1 MIVRQFRFWAALL
14 SVFAVLALSHIAF
27 GQDWRAPGGGETAVP
42 NRYREANAANDNNNS
57 GATATTQAATAAAA
71 RTQARSTSSGE
82 SGGREVINAT
92 PSGRPTI
99 AKVTK
104 GIDVLPNDRGQIWRE
119 YDISPYTL
127 RVTSSDKPQ
136 QAIVDWILRDTGYEA
151 WHGEGVT
158 VLTADKRTLK
168 VYHNAEIQEAV
179 ADVVDRFVNSKA
191 ETHQFGVRICTV
203 GSPNWRT
210 RAQKYLMP
218 VPVQSPGVQAWLLA
232 KEDAATLINDLR
244 RRTDYREHSS
254 PHLMINNGQNAVI
267 SGHRPRAYVAGLMP
281 RRDGSPGYEPEQAQ
295 INEGYTV
302 DISPLISLDGHAID
316 AIVKCN
322 IDQVEKMVPVEL
334 EMPGLAG
341 QSQWINV
348 EIPQMTSNRL
358 QERFR
363 WPTDKVL
370 LVSMGVVASPVPQAK
385 LPIPLPLG
393 NGPSRADAL
402 LFLES
407 KGNIQSPMQ
416 DRSASRSV
424 NVRGR
429 Y

>member
-1 MIVRQFRFWAALL
+1 
-14 SVFAVLALSHIAF
+14 LALAHVAF

-42 NRYREANAANDNNNS
+42 NRYRETNAAEAAPART
-57 GATATTQAATAAAA
+57 ATARTADSDE
-71 RTQARSTSSGE
+71 ST
-82 SGGREVINAT
+82 GREVINAT
-92 PSGRPTI
+92 PTGRPTI
-99 AKVTK
+99 ARVTK

-127 RVTSSDKPQ
+127 RVTSNDKPQ
-136 QAIVDWILRDTGYEA
+136 QAIIDWILRDTGYEA
-151 WHGEGVT
+151 WHNEGVT
-158 VLTADKRTLK
+158 VLSADKRTLK
-168 VYHNAEIQEAV
+168 VYHDAEIQEAV
-179 ADVVDRFVNSKA
+179 ADIVDRFVNSKA
-191 ETHQFGVRICTV
+191 ETQQFGVRICTV

-210 RAQKYLMP
+210 RAQKYLNG

-232 KEDAATLINDLR
+232 KEDAAVLINDLR

-267 SGHRPRAYVAGLMP
+267 SGHRPKVYVSGLMP
-281 RRDGSPGYEPEQAQ
+281 RRDGLPGFEPRQDQ

-302 DISPLISLDGHAID
+302 DISPLISLDGHSID
-316 AIVKCN
+316 AIVKCS
-322 IDQVEKMVPVEL
+322 IDQVEKMVPVEM
-334 EMPGLAG
+334 EMPGHSG

-348 EIPQMTSNRL
+348 EVPQMTSNRL

-370 LVSMGVVASPVPQAK
+370 LVSLGVVASPVPSAK
-385 LPIPLPLG
+385 LPFSLPLG
-393 NGPSRADAL
+393 NGPARADAL

-407 KGNIQSPMQ
+407 KGNMDPSSP
-416 DRSASRSV
+416 DRSAGRSV